1 MITRIGLSVVAL
13 VISIVPVAAQE
24 YKAGPLQVENPW
36 ARATPN
42 GAKVGGGYLTI
53 KNDGAAP
60 DKLVGG
66 SSSIAQKLELD
77 EMSSENGVMKMR
89 ALPNGL
95 QINPGQTVILKPDGY
110 HLMFVGL
117 NKSLKQGDHVPV
129 TLNFA
134 NAGTV
139 NVEFVVLGM
148 GATQRGNTGMS
159 NMPGMSGG
167 H

>member
-36 ARATPN
+36 VRATPG

-60 DKLVGG
+60 DKLVGA
-66 SSSIAQKLELD
+66 SSPIAQKMELD

-95 QINPGQTVILKPDGY
+95 QINPGQTVTLKPGGY
-110 HLMFVGL
+110 HIMFVGL
-117 NKSLKQGDHVPV
+117 NKPLKQGDHVPV

-139 NVEFVVLGM
+139 NVEFVVQAM
-148 GATQRGNTGMS
+148 GATQPGSTGMS

>member
-1 MITRIGLSVVAL
+1 
-13 VISIVPVAAQE
+13 
-24 YKAGPLQVENPW
+24 LQVESPW
-36 ARATPN
+36 ARATPK

-66 SSSIAQKLELD
+66 SSSIAQKLELH

-95 QINPGQTVILKPDGY
+95 QIDPGQTVTLKPGGY

-117 NKSLKQGDHVPV
+117 NKPLKEGDHVPV
-129 TLNFA
+129 TLKFA

-139 NVEFVVLGM
+139 NVEFVVQGI
-148 GATQRGNTGMS
+148 GATQPVS

>member
-36 ARATPN
+36 VRATPG

-53 KNDGAAP
+53 KNDGT
-60 DKLVGG
+60 
-66 SSSIAQKLELD
+66 SSPIAEKLELN
-77 EMSSENGVMKMR
+77 ELSSENGVMKMR

-95 QINPGQTVILKPDGY
+95 QINPGQTVTLKPGGY
-110 HLMFVGL
+110 HIMFVGL
-117 NKSLKQGDHVPV
+117 NKPLKQGDHVPV

-139 NVEFVVLGM
+139 NVEFVVQGM
-148 GATQRGNTGMS
+148 GATQPGNTGMS
-159 NMPGMSGG
+159 NMPGMPGG

>member
-36 ARATPN
+36 VRATPG

-53 KNDGAAP
+53 KNDGT
-60 DKLVGG
+60 
-66 SSSIAQKLELD
+66 SSPIAEKLELH

-95 QINPGQTVILKPDGY
+95 QINPGQTVTLKPGGY
-110 HLMFVGL
+110 HIMFVGL
-117 NKSLKQGDHVPV
+117 NKPLKQGDHVPV

-139 NVEFVVLGM
+139 NVEFVVQAM
-148 GATQRGNTGMS
+148 GATQPGSTGMS

>member
-1 MITRIGLSVVAL
+1 MITRIGLSAVAL
-13 VISIVPVAAQE
+13 VISIAPAAAQE
-24 YKAGPLQVENPW
+24 YKAGALQVENPW

-53 KNDGAAP
+53 KNDGT
-60 DKLVGG
+60 
-66 SSSIAQKLELD
+66 SSPIAEKLELN
-77 EMSSENGVMKMR
+77 ELSSENGVMKMR

-95 QINPGQTVILKPDGY
+95 QINPGQTVTLKPGGY
-110 HLMFVGL
+110 HIMFVGL
-117 NKSLKQGDHVPV
+117 NKPLKQGDHVPV

-139 NVEFVVLGM
+139 NVEFVVQAM
-148 GATQRGNTGMS
+148 GATQPGSTGMS